1 MQMDGTQNV
10 SFSQAPQGILTR
22 RLVFERETASQL
34 PSLIVSGFSAAFRT
48 FLSLHLFST
57 SNEEGAHLCQEEAVD
72 TSDIKVNEIIPFQK

>member
-34 PSLIVSGFSAAFRT
+34 PSLIVSHLLFCVLEPSGYLDMSVSLISLSS
-48 FLSLHLFST
+48 FLEGNYLINLYIT
-57 SNEEGAHLCQEEAVD
+57 SIYCLLLA
-72 TSDIKVNEIIPFQK
+72 